1 MMKILLSMVAGA
13 LMMSSMS
20 VSAGQ
25 SAESTPVGPFV
36 QCQLPDK
43 SIEFMPAFF
52 CELKK
57 GKYHY

>member
-1 MMKILLSMVAGA
+1 MKVLIGMITGTLIMF
-13 LMMSSMS
+13 SMS